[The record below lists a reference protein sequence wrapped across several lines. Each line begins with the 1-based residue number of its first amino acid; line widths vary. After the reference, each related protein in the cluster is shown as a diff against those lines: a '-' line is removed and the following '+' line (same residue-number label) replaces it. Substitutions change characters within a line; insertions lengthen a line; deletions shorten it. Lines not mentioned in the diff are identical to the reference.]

1 MEDDGSVF
9 YFILFER
16 SMSCKLFRG
25 RCLGIF
31 VQRVRGTSSMAIPLR
46 TRMTGQVGLAQ
57 GGAEEMS
64 VHTRGYTYM
73 CVCARGQGY

>member
-1 MEDDGSVF
+1 
-9 YFILFER
+9 
-16 SMSCKLFRG
+16 
-25 RCLGIF
+25 
-31 VQRVRGTSSMAIPLR
+31 MAIPLR